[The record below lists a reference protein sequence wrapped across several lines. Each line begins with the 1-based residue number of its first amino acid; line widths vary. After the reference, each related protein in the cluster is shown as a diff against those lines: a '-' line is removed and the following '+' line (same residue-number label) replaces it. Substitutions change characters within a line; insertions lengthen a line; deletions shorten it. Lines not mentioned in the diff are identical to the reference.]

1 MFETD
6 ADRLAMIRGLGGVV
20 VSTPA
25 GSFEAILDADHAAA
39 LDVDSEAPRLT
50 ARSVDVA
57 RLGITR
63 GMALNV
69 GAAVYVV
76 RSPQPDGIVDAG
88 GKPAGMT
95 TLILEGP

>member
-20 VSTPA
+20 VSAPGGT
-25 GSFEAILDADHAAA
+25 FEALLEADYAAV

-50 ARSVDVA
+50 ARSSDIE

-63 GMALNV
+63 GLSLV
-69 GAAVYVV
+69 IGTAVYIV
-76 RSPQPDGIVDAG
+76 RSPQPDGIVDSR
-88 GKPAGMT
+88 GKPAGLT